1 MSSTTGTSSFPVVF
15 AHWLLDR
22 LVRLLIPNA
31 TPPQCDREE
40 DLAIRIIAATGGL
53 ALARSE
59 FRRPM
64 DLALL
69 RLAEAGEAVR
79 GPRFFHLTAKGWTRT
94 STPLSDFDLRRL
106 RSVLA
111 KEASWSGYRD
121 LHRRAFVM
129 FPVGPNALTAIGMA
143 ALGKVPHG

>member
-22 LVRLLIPNA
+22 LVRVLIPNA

-40 DLAIRIIAATGGL
+40 DLAIRIVAATGGL
-53 ALARSE
+53 AMSRGTL
-59 FRRPM
+59 RPI

-69 RLAEAGEAVR
+69 RLEVAGEAVR
-79 GPRFFHLTAKGWTRT
+79 GPRFFHLTARGWART

-111 KEASWSGYRD
+111 KEASFSGYRD
-121 LHRRAFVM
+121 LHRRGFVM